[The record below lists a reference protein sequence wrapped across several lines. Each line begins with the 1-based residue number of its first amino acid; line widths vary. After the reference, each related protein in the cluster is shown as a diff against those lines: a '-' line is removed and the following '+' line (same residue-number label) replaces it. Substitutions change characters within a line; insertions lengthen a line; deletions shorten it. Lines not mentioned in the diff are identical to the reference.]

1 MIKNSK
7 KSDLIK
13 EIGKY
18 PTGNICNAHS
28 QVRSMHNR
36 IASLKPGMRIV
47 GPAKTAAIT
56 PGQNA
61 AIHRAVHNA
70 RPGDI
75 LVVDG
80 KKSVSFGPFGDILAL
95 CCQKQGILGLVIDST
110 VRDYEEIIKLKF
122 AVFCLGTNPTATQK
136 TDQGD
141 IDIPIVCG
149 DVIVNPDDIIVA
161 DDDGVV
167 VIPKTLVEEV
177 YKKLISV
184 ADKEKIIIQRI
195 KDGETTCEI
204 FNIQP

>member
-1 MIKNSK
+1 MESTFK

-13 EIGKY
+13 KIGDY

-28 QVRSMHNR
+28 QVRTMHNR
-36 IASLKPGMRIV
+36 ISSLMPGMKIA
-47 GPAKTAAIT
+47 GPAKTAAII

-80 KKSVSFGPFGDILAL
+80 RESVSFGPFGDILAL
-95 CCQKQGILGLVIDST
+95 CCQHKGVLGLVIDST
-110 VRDYEEIIKLKF
+110 VREYEEILNLKF
-122 AVFCLGTNPTATQK
+122 PVFCLGTNPAATEK
-136 TDQGD
+136 TDPGK

-149 DVIVNPDDIIVA
+149 DVSVNPDDIIVA

-167 VIPKTLVEEV
+167 VIPKPLIEEV

-184 ADKEKIIIQRI
+184 AEKEKIIIQRI
-195 KDGETTCEI
+195 KSGETTCEI

>member
-1 MIKNSK
+1 MIAKLYIFFIFSK
-7 KSDLIK
+7 PINAETSINNDKTISFTF
-13 EIGKY
+13 EF
-18 PTGNICNAHS
+18 NIIS
-28 QVRSMHNR
+28 
-36 IASLKPGMRIV
+36 KP
-47 GPAKTAAIT
+47 
-56 PGQNA
+56 
-61 AIHRAVHNA
+61 
-70 RPGDI
+70 
-75 LVVDG
+75 LVG
-80 KKSVSFGPFGDILAL
+80 KKPP
-95 CCQKQGILGLVIDST
+95 
-110 VRDYEEIIKLKF
+110 EEIIKLKF